1 VNLSTR
7 SAADGTTGA
16 ALAPNCRT
24 GSGRGWVTSVVALI
38 LAACSSTSVPGASG
52 TATGASGSPNGI
64 GSSPPGMV
72 AAPAL
77 DCEGAANARAIWFR
91 AGDGTRLYGAIIG
104 SGRVGVV
111 VANDVPHP
119 LCETLTVARFL
130 GGRGNRVLVFDYRD
144 RGNSDASEAPGRL
157 DQDVAGAVDELRS
170 RGVARVILLG
180 SYAGVAAAVVAATEI
195 DPPVDGVIGISP
207 AAVRGQWVEGPF
219 GPIGAFRAA
228 PRVRVPALYISV
240 RSDRYVP
247 LGEVRRLYRLTA
259 SQDKDLVVIPSG
271 SGGFDTID
279 FSSYE
284 GRVRTAILSFVRHV
298 AG

>member
-144 RGNSDASEAPGRL
+144 R
-157 DQDVAGAVDELRS
+157 VDELRS